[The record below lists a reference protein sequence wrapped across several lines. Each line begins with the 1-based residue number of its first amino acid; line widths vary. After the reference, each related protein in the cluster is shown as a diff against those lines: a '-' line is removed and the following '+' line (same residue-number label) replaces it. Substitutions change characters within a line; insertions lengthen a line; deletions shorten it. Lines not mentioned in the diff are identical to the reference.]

1 MYATLYIFSHN
12 SATILESLKSEV
24 SRIPPSLKSASELE
38 RMNREKVQLS
48 HDLTKERLEHSR
60 CLTQVNNKELNFYI
74 FKSFLIRYTS
84 VLLLKN
90 LK

>member
-48 HDLTKERLEHSR
+48 HDLTKKILEHSR
-60 CLTQVNNKELNFYI
+60 CLTQVNNKELNFYK

-90 LK
+90 